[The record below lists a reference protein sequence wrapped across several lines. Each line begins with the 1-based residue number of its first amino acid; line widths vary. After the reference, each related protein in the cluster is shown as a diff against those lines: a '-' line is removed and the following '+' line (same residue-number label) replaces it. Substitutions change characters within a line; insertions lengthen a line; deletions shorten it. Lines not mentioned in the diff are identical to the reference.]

1 MEDANARFLF
11 AATACH
17 SGIFLGSLYLSDE
30 FDRWSAESQR
40 GPSLH
45 GEVQV
50 GRLDRLGR
58 REHDV
63 LVHVH
68 KLQSKHGGA
77 CGRVQQDGLTEW
89 IMIDAIL

>member
-17 SGIFLGSLYLSDE
+17 GGIFLGSLYLSDE

-68 KLQSKHGGA
+68 KLQGKHGGA
-77 CGRVQQDGLTEW
+77 CGRVQQDGLIEW

>member
-17 SGIFLGSLYLSDE
+17 GGIFLGSLYLSDE

-68 KLQSKHGGA
+68 KLQGKY
-77 CGRVQQDGLTEW
+77 
-89 IMIDAIL
+89 

>member
-1 MEDANARFLF
+1 MEDTNTRCLF

-17 SGIFLGSLYLSDE
+17 SGIFLESLYLSDE
-30 FDRWSAESQR
+30 LDRWSAESQR

-50 GRLDRLGR
+50 GRFDRLGR
-58 REHDV
+58 CKHEV

-68 KLQSKHGGA
+68 KLQGKHGGA
-77 CGRVQQDGLTEW
+77 CGRVQQDGLIEW